1 MTIQVWA
8 EWAQIVHLRL
18 QGMQLGGEEKKSP
31 RRDGGGSI
39 SSVFTLLP
47 REFPNG
53 NSYIAGLLSAWA
65 KDSGFLSAKALWSR
79 LWSCPSTRWP
89 AARLTC
95 SSQKTLQ
102 MSGREVLSSFL
113 EARTSR
119 SPGSPC
125 FRATGTPVKKY
136 PSYCCSRQLPCR
148 WCKELLS
155 MPCSTLLIAPS
166 IGGPRGLVFQYP
178 YSTSGHI

>member
-1 MTIQVWA
+1 MGLNCALENAGDSIGWGR
-8 EWAQIVHLRL
+8 EKGSEKGW
-18 QGMQLGGEEKKSP
+18 GE
-31 RRDGGGSI
+31 GSMYL
-39 SSVFTLLP
+39 VFTLLP

-79 LWSCPSTRWP
+79 LWSCPSTPWP

-102 MSGREVLSSFL
+102 MSGREVLSSIL
-113 EARTSR
+113 VARTSW

-125 FRATGTPVKKY
+125 FRTTGTPVNKY

-148 WCKELLS
+148 
-155 MPCSTLLIAPS
+155 
-166 IGGPRGLVFQYP
+166 
-178 YSTSGHI
+178 